1 MLVVAA
7 VVLLQFAPVLGGRV
21 YRFEDIAGY
30 FEPLWT
36 AAARA
41 MRAGRW
47 PGWDGG
53 AWSGQPLLGD
63 PQIGAFYPPHWLWL
77 GLPVLRAYAV
87 LVLAHALWG
96 GLGMVCLV
104 RARGGSPAA
113 QALGGVA
120 LAVGGYVVLQLRHI
134 MFVEA
139 TAWIPWVALA
149 GTRWLERGEPRWL
162 AATAGAVGLLL
173 LTGGVSMIFY
183 GLWFL
188 AAVLLPTA
196 WAVPQAV
203 RGRRLVGLGLAGLL
217 GVALAAPMLLPMAA
231 HARLSPRAR
240 GTEYAFVASIA
251 WRDWRYIPTL
261 FLPNLLGQEVRGD
274 YIGGGTQWELAG
286 YYAGIVPFALTVYL
300 WIGAVLERLRHRGP
314 TEPAAARGPAPRGE
328 LLLLGGICLLAV
340 LLAPGA
346 NSAVHRLAYRWLPL
360 YDSMRCPP
368 RALYVF
374 SLTIP
379 LLGAAG
385 LDRLRLR
392 LGARGG
398 SALAI
403 ALVAFTAG
411 DLLIT
416 HRYENPSTTL
426 AEARAAATPDAF
438 GFLAAR
444 LSEAEADA
452 GAEVRGARDVNR
464 YVNDVRARHDLHNS
478 GLLWG
483 LENASGYSSL
493 PLWRYLH
500 YLWILNHGDVYP
512 SPRLARDLAAQGIW
526 RFGSPLVDAL
536 SVRWVLSRR
545 TPPPAHF
552 VRRYI
557 APTPGDGLDVYENLH
572 ALPRAWLVHEA
583 MVTTD
588 AEAAARAIASPHF
601 DPRRTAILEEAPEVL
616 PAPLAADTTRERVR
630 RRLLSP
636 VAIDYDAELEAP
648 GVVVMSEPYDPD
660 WSVTVDGRPARLL
673 VADYALRGV
682 ALAPGPHHIEARYE
696 NRALR
701 RGQWTC
707 LGALVVVAGLLLY
720 GRIRE
725 MRWRA
730 GPDGG

>member
-7 VVLLQFAPVLGGRV
+7 VALLQFAPVLAGRV

-41 MRAGRW
+41 MRSGRW
-47 PGWDGG
+47 PGWDSG

-63 PQIGAFYPPHWLWL
+63 PQLGAFYPPHWLWL
-77 GLPVLRAYAV
+77 GLPILRAYAV
-87 LVLAHALWG
+87 LILVHALWG
-96 GLGMVCLV
+96 GLGMAYLV

-120 LAVGGYVVLQLRHI
+120 LGVGGYVVLQVRHI

-149 GTRWLERGEPRWL
+149 GSRYLERGEPRWL
-162 AATAGAVGLLL
+162 AATVASLGLLF
-173 LTGGVSMIFY
+173 LTGGVSMIYY
-183 GLWFL
+183 GLWFV
-188 AAVLLPTA
+188 AAVLLPAA
-196 WAVPQAV
+196 WAAPPPV
-203 RGRRLVGLGLAGLL
+203 RWRRLAAVGLAGLL

-240 GTEYAFVASIA
+240 GTEYAFAASIA
-251 WRDWRYIPTL
+251 WRDWRYLPTL
-261 FLPNLLGQEVRGD
+261 FLPNLLGQEVRGN

-286 YYAGIVPFALTVYL
+286 YYAGIVPFALAVYL
-300 WIGAVLERLRHRGP
+300 WIGAGAERLRRRS
-314 TEPAAARGPAPRGE
+314 PAALAGACRPARRGE
-328 LLLLGGICLLAV
+328 LLLLGAICLLAV

-346 NSAVHRLAYRWLPL
+346 NSAAHRLAYRWLPL

-385 LDRLRLR
+385 LDRLRMR
-392 LGARGG
+392 LGARAGDIAG
-398 SALAI
+398 I

-416 HRYENPSTTL
+416 NRHENPSTTL
-426 AEARAAATPDAF
+426 AEAHTAATPEAL

-444 LSEAEADA
+444 LSETRAEARARD
-452 GAEVRGARDVNR
+452 GARGDR

-500 YLWILNHGDVYP
+500 YLWIANHGDVYP
-512 SPRLARDLAAQGIW
+512 HPRLASDLAAQGIW
-526 RFGSPLVDAL
+526 RFGSPLMDAL

-552 VRRYI
+552 VRRHI
-557 APTPGDGLDVYENLH
+557 APSPPGDGLDVYENLH
-572 ALPRAWLVHEA
+572 ALPRAWLVHQA
-583 MVTTD
+583 QVTPD
-588 AEAAARAIASPHF
+588 ADAAARAIASPHF
-601 DPRRTAILEEAPEVL
+601 DPRRTAILEEVPAVM
-616 PAPLAADTTRERVR
+616 PAPPSSDATRERLLR
-630 RRLLSP
+630 RPISD
-636 VAIDYDAELEAP
+636 VAIDYDAELETP
-648 GVVVMSEPYDPD
+648 GVLVMSEPYDPN
-660 WSVTVDGRPARLL
+660 WSVTVDGAPARLL
-673 VADYALRGV
+673 VTNYALRGV
-682 ALAPGPHHIEARYE
+682 ALPPGPHHIEARYE

-707 LGALVVVAGLLLY
+707 LGALLVVAGLLLLD
-720 GRIRE
+720 RHHP
-725 MRWRA
+725 RA
-730 GPDGG
+730 SRG